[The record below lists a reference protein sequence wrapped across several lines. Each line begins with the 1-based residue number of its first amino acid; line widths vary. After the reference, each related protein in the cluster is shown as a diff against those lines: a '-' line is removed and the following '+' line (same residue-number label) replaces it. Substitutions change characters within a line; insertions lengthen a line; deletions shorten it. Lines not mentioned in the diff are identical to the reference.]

1 QLLARLWSGLG
12 LVVGTLARAVGRNAA
27 TARELDPAHRRD
39 GAGLAVLGAGLI
51 SAAAVWFTAA
61 GALGRLITSLLRFL
75 IGDAALTV
83 PVLLVCW
90 AVHLLRQQPQPDR
103 RGRMLVGCTAIGL
116 TVTGMLH
123 LWAGSPTDWADRRY
137 AGGLIGLL
145 AGELERVLPASLVVL
160 VLFLLGAFGAL
171 VVTATPVSLLSE
183 MVHELFA
190 RQPVDPA
197 EEATGR
203 TRRNRPELAD
213 IDEPFLDDPFAAG
226 TEADQAITETLPE
239 PTRRPRRPKPVEPEL
254 PPISRPTQ
262 LELNGGAGLYTLPPT
277 TILGTGTQHLAH
289 TRANDEVIA
298 ALSQV
303 FEEFSVDCAVTG
315 FSRGPTVT
323 RYEVELGPGVKVE
336 RIIQLARNI
345 AYAVK
350 SPDVRIISPIP
361 GKSAVGVEIPNT
373 DPEIVMLGDVL
384 RSNV

>member
-61 GALGRLITSLLRFL
+61 GALGRLITSLLRLL
-75 IGDAALTV
+75 IGDAAVTV

-103 RGRMLVGCTAIGL
+103 RGRMLVGCTAILL

-145 AGELERVLPASLVVL
+145 AGELERVLPPSLVVL

-183 MVHELFA
+183 MVRELFA
-190 RQPVDPA
+190 RQPEDPEA
-197 EEATGR
+197 EPTVRSRRRRSEPDETGFE
-203 TRRNRPELAD
+203 PD
-213 IDEPFLDDPFAAG
+213 GPFLDDPFPAG
-226 TEADQAITETLPE
+226 EADPQAVTETLPE
-239 PTRRPRRPKPVEPEL
+239 PARRRRRPKPVEPEL
-254 PPISRPTQ
+254 PPI
-262 LELNGGAGLYTLPPT
+262 
-277 TILGTGTQHLAH
+277 
-289 TRANDEVIA
+289 
-298 ALSQV
+298 
-303 FEEFSVDCAVTG
+303 
-315 FSRGPTVT
+315 
-323 RYEVELGPGVKVE
+323 
-336 RIIQLARNI
+336 
-345 AYAVK
+345 
-350 SPDVRIISPIP
+350 
-361 GKSAVGVEIPNT
+361 
-373 DPEIVMLGDVL
+373 
-384 RSNV
+384 